1 VMRPEAGEILHV
13 FWKDQDCGI
22 RFGRFDNLKQ
32 PLLPFAAKIQIEL
45 RQNFGHECSRG
56 TAAAGG
62 TIMPVQ

>member
-32 PLLPFAAKIQIEL
+32 PLLPFAAKIQIQTGE
-45 RQNFGHECSRG
+45 RIGHDCCRG
-56 TAAAGG
+56 EIAGG
-62 TIMPVQ
+62 VTILPA